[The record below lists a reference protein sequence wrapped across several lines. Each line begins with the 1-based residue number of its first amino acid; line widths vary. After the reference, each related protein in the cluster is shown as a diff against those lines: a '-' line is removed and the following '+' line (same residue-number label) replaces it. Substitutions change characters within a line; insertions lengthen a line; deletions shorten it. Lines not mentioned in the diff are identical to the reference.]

1 MPDIV
6 TGPPQ
11 PPPTCIPAPEL
22 PHMIGVP
29 HLTYADIA
37 VIVLTATGVIVA
49 TMAVVIGV
57 LAIFGWRAIQSSAS
71 TKAKSVAKQ
80 AIDAHLDSDD
90 FYGKLRDAVDE
101 SVADQIKDSITV
113 TVQTQARG
121 GHRGGRGASTP
132 APYED

>member
-1 MPDIV
+1 
-6 TGPPQ
+6 
-11 PPPTCIPAPEL
+11 
-22 PHMIGVP
+22 MIGVP